1 MKRIIYPVLNPIPI
15 RKTNYSQTGMLWKVN
30 NMEDKEITLRFLLRT
45 VYRKGIMD
53 SNEKKCDM
61 SWEDTIIKDI
71 KKLYET
77 TNGKIQERKK

>member
-1 MKRIIYPVLNPIPI
+1 
-15 RKTNYSQTGMLWKVN
+15 
-30 NMEDKEITLRFLLRT
+30 MEDKEITLRFLLRT

-77 TNGKIQERKK
+77 TNGKIQERNNEKGKNIKGKLERIKEWLFCQ